1 MSQEEIVNRLKI
13 QYDVESDEGEEEES
27 EEEE

>member
-1 MSQEEIVNRLKI
+1 MSQEEIVNWLKI